1 MILGLRTVIYVAPDL
16 GHGKEW
22 YSQLLGF
29 GPYFDQ
35 PYYVGFSVG
44 AFELGLVPD
53 GTPSPDGARVYW
65 GVANAAQELER
76 INSLGAVTQEALHD
90 VGEGIKVAS
99 VKDPFGNVFGIIEN
113 PHFDPGQV
121 R

>member
-1 MILGLRTVIYVAPDL
+1 MILGIRTVIYVAPDL

-65 GVANAAQELER
+65 GVANAAQEFGE
-76 INSLGAVTQEALHD
+76 NQQPGCCHAGSLTRRWRGDQS
-90 VGEGIKVAS
+90 GI
-99 VKDPFGNVFGIIEN
+99 
-113 PHFDPGQV
+113 